1 MIPKTSIIIT
11 DIEITEQPSKTYK
24 LDMDNR
30 LITGYCDGINAVK
43 QAVYKIL
50 GTERYQYIIY
60 SWNYGVELQDL
71 IGEQPSYAIPEIER
85 RITEALTQ
93 DVRIL
98 GVDAFSFDVS
108 KDKINVT
115 FTVHTVYGDIIVER
129 VVEV

>member
-1 MIPKTSIIIT
+1 MIPKTSVIIT

-30 LITGYCDGINAVK
+30 LITGHCDGINAVK

-50 GTERYQYIIY
+50 GTERYQYVIY

-85 RITEALTQ
+85 RIIEALTQ
-93 DVRIL
+93 DIRIL
-98 GVDAFSFDVS
+98 GVDAFSFERV

-115 FTVHTVYGDIIVER
+115 FTVHTIYGDIVTEKA
-129 VVEV
+129 VEV